1 MLSDPETTQKKHQPQ
16 LELLTVSVRMAR
28 AGVDGLLYLTD
39 KAAQMQEF
47 QKAAI
52 AQKDVRERLVS
63 YGGKQGQ
70 EVLDLVTSWEKLF

>member
-1 MLSDPETTQKKHQPQ
+1 
-16 LELLTVSVRMAR
+16 MAR

-52 AQKDVRERLVS
+52 ALKDVRERLVS

-70 EVLDLVTSWEKLF
+70 EVLDFVTSWEKLF